1 MTRKQT
7 VLATIAGIFMV
18 LILLFFLFF
27 FVRVPTGYTG
37 IVTTFG
43 KVEDYTLEAGAH
55 VKSPFQKI
63 VRMDNREQ
71 RKDFELLAFSSDIQE
86 VRVIG
91 SINYNIDKLTAMK
104 LYREVGVE
112 YTNILVVPRLFEQVK
127 GTFTKFKADGLVQNR
142 ANLSDMIKQ
151 VMEAEVSEYGINIIS
166 VAIHD
171 IDFSD
176 AYTNAVEAKQ
186 VAEQTKLRAAI
197 EQDQMTN
204 EANQNATREIIR
216 ANTELEKARLNTDAA
231 AYAITTKAEAEAS
244 ANIKLAQSVTPELTK
259 YLEIQRWD
267 GVRVPE
273 FNGVTPLLSMPV
285 K

>member
-27 FVRVPTGYTG
+27 FIRVPTGYTG